1 MDKVDIPCMMDG
13 IWESGIFGKF
23 LTMSVCFFWGGRRRL
38 PWNEGRFLPW
48 ILVFIRDK
56 VVGMNVAFRKGHY
69 SPTECTHFMHP
80 TYIGTNFSRQ
90 DHVQI
95 RDFPIQYS
103 KHFVG
108 CLSPLHFV
116 NPQKKVR
123 PKTEVDD
130 NRFFLQ
136 DFCNVVDWFREKLEV
151 ASLPLCQW
159 QSVCVFFSNLPR
171 PSGQFR
177 NSDAWWWSQVSTN
190 NSPRQ
195 KHFLSETLRRMTLG
209 CGAI

>member
-23 LTMSVCFFWGGRRRL
+23 LTMSVCFFLGGRRRL

-56 VVGMNVAFRKGHY
+56 VVGMNIAFRKGHY

-136 DFCNVVDWFREKLEV
+136 DFCKVVD
-151 ASLPLCQW
+151 
-159 QSVCVFFSNLPR
+159 
-171 PSGQFR
+171 
-177 NSDAWWWSQVSTN
+177 
-190 NSPRQ
+190 
-195 KHFLSETLRRMTLG
+195 
-209 CGAI
+209 

>member
-1 MDKVDIPCMMDG
+1 MVYGNLEFSESFSPCLCV
-13 IWESGIFGKF
+13 F
-23 LTMSVCFFWGGRRRL
+23 LGGRRRL

-116 NPQKKVR
+116 NPQKKSGQR
-123 PKTEVDD
+123 RTSMTT
-130 NRFFLQ
+130 
-136 DFCNVVDWFREKLEV
+136 DFSCRISARWLIDLGRNSRLH
-151 ASLPLCQW
+151 LCHFVNG
-159 QSVCVFFSNLPR
+159 SRCVCVFFSNLPR
-171 PSGQFR
+171 PSGKFR
-177 NSDAWWWSQVSTN
+177 NSDAWW
-190 NSPRQ
+190 
-195 KHFLSETLRRMTLG
+195 
-209 CGAI
+209 